1 MPQDFD
7 ALTTEE
13 KWDAA
18 ESLIRDW
25 SPQQGMGGNQSMLD
39 TADALP
45 LLTRLAEKVKTVNGT
60 SEQDFIEACEA
71 YEGVVIPRAF
81 EWVRQSGG
89 NNPLASDTSR
99 FKNRAI
105 MRLLYF
111 IGEAST
117 FWTWVVFKITGVDN
131 SKQDIDL
138 L

>member
-1 MPQDFD
+1 
-7 ALTTEE
+7 
-13 KWDAA
+13 
-18 ESLIRDW
+18 
-25 SPQQGMGGNQSMLD
+25 MLD

-45 LLTRLAEKVKTVNGT
+45 LLTRLAEKAKTVNGT

-89 NNPLASDTSR
+89 NNPLVSFSRPYVLPVLTKHCKASDTSR